1 MVEANVDAKE
11 RQAERPSSMRF
22 VMIFLATLVAML
34 LYLDRICISTAASFV
49 ASDLQIKKEELDQV
63 LSAFFL
69 TYALGQLPAGWLG
82 DRFGARW
89 MLGGY
94 IVLWSLS
101 TGLIG
106 AATGLQAVLILRYA
120 TGLFEAGP
128 TQLPPTS

>member
-1 MVEANVDAKE
+1 MIEAMWTQKNVKPSV
-11 RQAERPSSMRF
+11 QAPSLRDD
-22 VMIFLATLVAML
+22 LPRDLVAML

-120 TGLFEAGP
+120 TGLFEAGAYP
-128 TQLPPTS
+128 LPPTS